1 MMVIMTSCP
10 GHGLVSYTQSSQ
22 STTTE
27 SLALPPKGL
36 SSGRQRLMALFLCQ
50 GPRFV
55 SPSNS
60 FFMIMIIILAFYL
73 LDQEWRTKVEANTG
87 IPWSIWGCCR
97 KVPPWKY
104 GSDLNFPIT
113 GAESH
118 YFMVLINEIQWS
130 IYHAHTK
137 LGWVMWR
144 NGSRMQPLWSTWTME
159 PQFRLKG
166 SFQSFGLYIPVWSH
180 TIYIIYNY
188 ITRVGNPWDLP
199 VVPHKAVAE
208 VSKIGNL

>member
-144 NGSRMQPLWSTWTME
+144 NGSRMAAACSRGEVPGQWSHNSGWRVHSS
-159 PQFRLKG
+159 RLAYIYLYDPI
-166 SFQSFGLYIPVWSH
+166 QYILYI
-180 TIYIIYNY
+180 TILH
-188 ITRVGNPWDLP
+188 V
-199 VVPHKAVAE
+199 
-208 VSKIGNL
+208 

>member
-1 MMVIMTSCP
+1 MVIMTSCP

-73 LDQEWRTKVEANTG
+73 LDQEWRTKVEANTVY
-87 IPWSIWGCCR
+87 P
-97 KVPPWKY
+97 
-104 GSDLNFPIT
+104 D
-113 GAESH
+113 
-118 YFMVLINEIQWS
+118 
-130 IYHAHTK
+130 
-137 LGWVMWR
+137 
-144 NGSRMQPLWSTWTME
+144 
-159 PQFRLKG
+159 QFG
-166 SFQSFGLYIPVWSH
+166 V
-180 TIYIIYNY
+180 
-188 ITRVGNPWDLP
+188 
-199 VVPHKAVAE
+199 AVAKYHLE
-208 VSKIGNL
+208 SMVRTSTSQLLEPNLTILWF